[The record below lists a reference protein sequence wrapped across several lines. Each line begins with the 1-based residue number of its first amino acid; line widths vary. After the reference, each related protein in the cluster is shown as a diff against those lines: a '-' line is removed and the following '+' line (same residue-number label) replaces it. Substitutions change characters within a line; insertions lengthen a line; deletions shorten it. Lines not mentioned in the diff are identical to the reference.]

1 MVDMR
6 VMRINVT
13 MMAVVDVVR
22 RHVMSVMF
30 RLVVFRVLHMT
41 TMRVVL
47 GVTVMTRVTGRVV
60 GLEVA
65 VMAVVSMLR
74 HLSSPD

>member
-22 RHVMSVMF
+22 RHVMSVML
-30 RLVVFRVLHMT
+30 RLVVFRVLHVA
-41 TMRVVL
+41 TMRVML

-60 GLEVA
+60 RLEVA

-74 HLSSPD
+74 HLISPD